1 MNQVIAERR
10 SQIAEL
16 CRKFGVR
23 ELALFGS
30 AVRSDFDDST
40 SDIDFVVDFGDTPAG
55 MNAAQQYFGL
65 LTSFQQLFARHVDL
79 VEAVA
84 LKNRYM
90 IREIARTKVPVYA
103 A

>member
-1 MNQVIAERR
+1 MNQIVAEHR
-10 SQIAEL
+10 SKIAEL

-30 AVRSDFDDST
+30 AVGTDFDASD
-40 SDIDFVVDFGDTPAG
+40 SDIDFVVDFGDTPKG

-65 LTSFQQLFARHVDL
+65 LASFEQLFARHVDL
-79 VEAVA
+79 VEARA

-90 IREIARTKVPVYA
+90 IREIARTKVAVYA
-103 A
+103 S